1 MNLPL
6 DSISPWEIVVH
17 RVNGGM
23 IKIDEGVP
31 AGSSPRIYGDIGR
44 KEGERGFERLLY
56 VVSKPFQSLKRYS
69 P

>member
-6 DSISPWEIVVH
+6 DSISPWEIVDR

-31 AGSSPRIYGDIGR
+31 AESNPRIYGGIGR
-44 KEGERGFERLLY
+44 KEGERGFERLL
-56 VVSKPFQSLKRYS
+56 
-69 P
+69 